1 MMVNFNKKEMDLNY
15 EKRLRCIVVF
25 ATVCI
30 GGIFFYIVGGHC

>member
-1 MMVNFNKKEMDLNY
+1 MMVDFNKKEMDLNY

-25 ATVCI
+25 VAVCI